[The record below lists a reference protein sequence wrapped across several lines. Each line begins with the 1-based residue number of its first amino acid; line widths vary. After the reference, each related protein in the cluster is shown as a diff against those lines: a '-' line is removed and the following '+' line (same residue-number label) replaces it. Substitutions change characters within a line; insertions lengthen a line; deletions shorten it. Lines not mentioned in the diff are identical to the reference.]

1 MSPLEIAVAAVVI
14 AIGAAVQGGVGFG
27 MNLLAAP
34 LLALIDT
41 ELVPGP
47 AIAAAV
53 TLTILVAIRER
64 TSIDRRGVAY
74 ALVGRVPGTVAGAAL
89 IASIPERG
97 VAITVG
103 VGVLVAAALNIG
115 RPRIRPTPPTLL
127 VAGAVSGFAST
138 VSSIGGPP
146 MAVVYANEAGPV
158 IRGSLSMIF
167 VVGGAMSLIGLAAVG
182 NFGSE
187 EAARSLVLLIPG
199 TLGFLASKR
208 LAAHLDA
215 GRTRAAVLT
224 VSIAGA
230 VAVIVKELL

>member
-1 MSPLEIAVAAVVI
+1 MTPVEIAVATVVI
-14 AIGAAVQGGVGFG
+14 AVGAAIQGGVGFG

-53 TLTILVAIRER
+53 MLTILVAIRER
-64 TSIDRRGVAY
+64 ASIDRSGVRY

-103 VGVLVAAALNIG
+103 LGVLAAAALNVT

-127 VAGAVSGFAST
+127 VAGVVSGFAST
-138 VSSIGGPP
+138 VSSVGGPP
-146 MAVVYANEAGPV
+146 MAVVYANEPGPV
-158 IRGSLSMIF
+158 IRGTLSMIF
-167 VVGGAMSLIGLAAVG
+167 VVGGVMSLAALAAVG
-182 NFGSE
+182 DFDGDDVV
-187 EAARSLVLLIPG
+187 RSLVLLVPG

-215 GRTRAAVLT
+215 GRTRVAVLT
-224 VSIAGA
+224 VSVAGA
-230 VAVIVKELL
+230 VAVILKELL